1 MPDLLLPRPTRPA
14 SRQPRGSAGQQ
25 AVALLLGLLLALPND
40 DASARDSTREPQPAQ
55 QASHRKD
62 GASRNAQEGA
72 KRKTAAPARKAQA
85 GKAAEASRYAGHPG
99 AEQLAL
105 EIAGRRG
112 WELEWVRQW
121 VGQAQQLPAVIRL
134 STPAPVA
141 AAKNWAAYR
150 ARFIEP
156 SRIEAGRRFWLEQRA
171 ALERAEIEYGV
182 PAWLVVG
189 IIGVETLY
197 GRHTGSFRV
206 LDALATLSL
215 DFPASHPRAAERQAY
230 FRTELEA
237 LLELARAQGL
247 PPDAWRGSYA
257 GAMGLPQFMPGSWLK
272 YAVDFDGDGRVDLLN
287 SPVDAI
293 GSVAHYLRQHGWQ
306 PGMPTHYPVQV
317 QAEGEA
323 LATLLA
329 PDIKP
334 SFDAARFHAL
344 GARLAEPAL
353 RHAGPLALVELRN
366 GDPLQGGSGPSY
378 VAGTENFYA
387 VTRYNWS
394 SYYALAVIELGQ
406 AVQAALNPPGAGR

>member
-1 MPDLLLPRPTRPA
+1 MPELLLPRYTRSVLRP
-14 SRQPRGSAGQQ
+14 PRSSIGRKT
-25 AVALLLGLLLALPND
+25 LGLVLALLLALPD
-40 DASARDSTREPQPAQ
+40 ADASGP
-55 QASHRKD
+55 
-62 GASRNAQEGA
+62 G
-72 KRKTAAPARKAQA
+72 RKAPSGTA
-85 GKAAEASRYAGHPG
+85 SSRYAGQPA
-99 AEQLAL
+99 AEQLAR
-105 EIAGRRG
+105 EIAERRG
-112 WELEWVRQW
+112 WEPEWVRHW
-121 VGQAQQLPAVIRL
+121 IGQAQRLPSVIRL
-134 STPAPVA
+134 STPAAVA
-141 AAKNWAAYR
+141 TAKNWAAYR

-156 SRIEAGRRFWLEQRA
+156 SRIEAGRRFWLEHRA
-171 ALERAEIEYGV
+171 ALERAEIDYGV
-182 PAWLVVG
+182 PGWLVVG

-197 GRHTGSFRV
+197 GQHAGNYRV

-215 DFPASHPRAAERQAY
+215 DFPASHPRASRRQAY

-237 LLELARAQGL
+237 LLELARTQGL
-247 PPDAWRGSYA
+247 SPDAWRGSYA
-257 GAMGLPQFMPGSWLK
+257 GAVGLPQFMPGSWLK
-272 YAVDFDGDGRVDLLN
+272 YAVDFDGNGRIDLVN

-306 PGMPTHYPVQV
+306 SGMPTHYPVQV

-366 GDPLQGGSGPSY
+366 GDPLQGGANPSY
-378 VAGTENFYA
+378 VAGTENFYV

-394 SYYALAVIELGQ
+394 SYYALAVIEL
-406 AVQAALNPPGAGR
+406 

>member
-1 MPDLLLPRPTRPA
+1 MPELLPPSPSRPATRPLPCQPRRSIGRQALGLLL
-14 SRQPRGSAGQQ
+14 GLG
-25 AVALLLGLLLALPND
+25 LGLLLALP
-40 DASARDSTREPQPAQ
+40 DAEA
-55 QASHRKD
+55 
-62 GASRNAQEGA
+62 
-72 KRKTAAPARKAQA
+72 AAPAKKARSSKGVA
-85 GKAAEASRYAGHPG
+85 VSRYAGQPA
-99 AEQLAL
+99 AEQLAQ

-112 WELEWVRQW
+112 WDPEWVRHW

-171 ALERAEIEYGV
+171 ALERAEIDYGV

-197 GRHTGSFRV
+197 GRHTGNFRV

-237 LLELARAQGL
+237 LLELARAQGVS
-247 PPDAWRGSYA
+247 PDAWRGSYA
-257 GAMGLPQFMPGSWLK
+257 GAMGLPQFMPGSWLR
-272 YAVDFDGDGRVDLLN
+272 YAVDFDGDGSIDLHD

-293 GSVAHYLRQHGWQ
+293 GSVAHYMRQHGWQ
-306 PGMPTHYPVQV
+306 SGMPTHYPVAV

-329 PDIKP
+329 PDIRP
-334 SFDAARFHAL
+334 SFAAARLHEL
-344 GARLAEPAL
+344 GARLEEPAL
-353 RHAGPLALVELRN
+353 EHAGPLALVELRN
-366 GDPLQGGSGPSY
+366 GDPLQGGSAPSY

-406 AVQAALNPPGAGR
+406 AVQAALEQPAPAR